1 MSSRLNFHSKETLG
15 TNDPRITRLGR
26 TLRRFKI
33 DELPQLMNILKGE
46 MSFVGPRPEIPYY
59 VKNFTSHEN
68 KIFSVK
74 PGLTDFA
81 TLQLINLENRFD
93 SKKTITAEEFYSQK
107 IQPQKKK
114 LQLQYIKEISFIN
127 DFLLILK
134 TIIYIFK
141 GRK

>member
-1 MSSRLNFHSKETLG
+1 MSSRLNFQSKETLG

-26 TLRRFKI
+26 ILRRFKI

-46 MSFVGPRPEIPYY
+46 MSFVGPRPEIPFY
-59 VKNFTSHEN
+59 VKNFNPREN

-81 TLQLINLENRFD
+81 TLQLINLEKRFD
-93 SKKTITAEEFYSQK
+93 SKNTITAEEFYSQE

-114 LQLQYIKEISFIN
+114 LQLKYIKEISFIN
-127 DFLLILK
+127 DFILILK
-134 TIIYIFK
+134 TIIFIFK
-141 GRK
+141 RRK